1 MGLRAPIVNAPMGGV
16 AGGELAAAVSAA
28 GGLGM
33 IGVGSAGSVGL
44 LEREIGVARE
54 TGARF
59 GIGLID
65 WAIQQDPGLLQ
76 AAIAA
81 RPALISVGFGSDW
94 SWVEQ
99 AREADIVTA
108 AQVYDVDEAR
118 RVVDAGVEVVVAR
131 GAEGGGH
138 GKPRIATLPLLEEV
152 LEALVVPVLAAGGI
166 SSPRGLAA
174 VLAAGA
180 SGAWL
185 GTAFAA
191 CPESQATDA
200 ARRVLLGASDRDT
213 VTTTVFD
220 VALGYPWPPE
230 YPERVLCNG
239 FTRCWSGREEEL
251 ASNSEACAAL
261 AAAIADEDFTTAP
274 VNVGQ
279 GVGLLT
285 DIRHA
290 SEVVEHLCAG
300 AAELLRSRRP

>member
-1 MGLRAPIVNAPMGGV
+1 
-16 AGGELAAAVSAA
+16 
-28 GGLGM
+28 
-33 IGVGSAGSVGL
+33 
-44 LEREIGVARE
+44 
-54 TGARF
+54 
-59 GIGLID
+59 
-65 WAIQQDPGLLQ
+65 
-76 AAIAA
+76 
-81 RPALISVGFGSDW
+81 
-94 SWVEQ
+94 
-99 AREADIVTA
+99 
-108 AQVYDVDEAR
+108 
-118 RVVDAGVEVVVAR
+118 
-131 GAEGGGH
+131 
-138 GKPRIATLPLLEEV
+138 
-152 LEALVVPVLAAGGI
+152 VLAAGGI

-180 SGAWL
+180 SGVWL

-200 ARRVLLGASDRDT
+200 ARRMLLGASDRDT

-274 VNVGQ
+274 VNAGQ

-285 DIRHA
+285 EIRHA

-300 AAELLRSRRP
+300 AAELLPSRRP